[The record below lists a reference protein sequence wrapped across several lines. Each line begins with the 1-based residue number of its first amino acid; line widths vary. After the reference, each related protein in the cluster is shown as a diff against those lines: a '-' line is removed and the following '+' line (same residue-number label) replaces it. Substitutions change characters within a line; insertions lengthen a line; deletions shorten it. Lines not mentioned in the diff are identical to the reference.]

1 MTDRAAGGCG
11 EAVVEQIQDWRSGPI
26 VVDREARLLRNVA
39 LTGATSK
46 NGHRYTEAALREAA
60 GLYAGKPVFVD
71 HSPVHRPQAR
81 SARDLAGTIVNPR
94 YEAGRIRADIQTLD
108 TEAGRTLMALAEA
121 GSTAAGMSHVVVVQR
136 SADGQLVERILD
148 VVSVDAVMFP
158 ATTTFREE
166 VLPAGGRGGA
176 DGGSAGGA
184 PARAEEVDRL
194 LMESGLPAYA
204 ATHGLRR
211 LLEGTADRDLA
222 RRYVMEQAN
231 VVREAERGALRR
243 GAQSAG
249 RAAAGGGED
258 EALLRALKRR
268 R

>member
-1 MTDRAAGGCG
+1 
-11 EAVVEQIQDWRSGPI
+11 
-26 VVDREARLLRNVA
+26 
-39 LTGATSK
+39 
-46 NGHRYTEAALREAA
+46 
-60 GLYAGKPVFVD
+60 
-71 HSPVHRPQAR
+71 
-81 SARDLAGTIVNPR
+81 
-94 YEAGRIRADIQTLD
+94 
-108 TEAGRTLMALAEA
+108 
-121 GSTAAGMSHVVVVQR
+121 MSHVVVVQR

-166 VLPAGGRGGA
+166 VLPAVDGGWA
-176 DGGSAGGA
+176 DGGSSGGA

-211 LLEGTADRDLA
+211 LLEGTADRELA
-222 RRYVMEQAN
+222 RRYVVEQAN
-231 VVREAERGALRR
+231 VVREAERGAQRR
-243 GAQSAG
+243 GAQSTG
-249 RAAAGGGED
+249 RTAAGGGED